1 MPTVPKR
8 IVDLRG
14 LFLGLQEKM
23 VMTLGI
29 AREHMRHRNVVGDA
43 TELCWLEM
51 LQTYLPKR
59 YQAAKAMVL
68 DSRGQTSD
76 QIDIVIFDRQY
87 SPFLFES
94 KGATYVPAESVYCVI
109 EVKQH
114 LTRHSLLQAAWKAA
128 SVRRLHRTSAPIPHA
143 GGLYKARELF
153 TILGGIVALDRSSGK
168 ALMPELPK
176 WIEELNE
183 RCRLD
188 LGCVLQKGAFE
199 VQYGQ
204 VPSPKPEANPETP
217 KRQDSKP
224 TVQDGNAP
232 SGGTEAAGPVV
243 TMSGREDALIFFFLS
258 LLERL
263 QGLATVP
270 AMIFA
275 EYRNTLRK

>member
-1 MPTVPKR
+1 MILTLRVAKENVSHKT
-8 IVDLRG
+8 IVG
-14 LFLGLQEKM
+14 E
-23 VMTLGI
+23 
-29 AREHMRHRNVVGDA
+29 A

-94 KGATYVPAESVYCVI
+94 KGVTYVPAESVYCVI

-114 LTRHSLLQAAWKAA
+114 LFRNTIIEAGWKAA

-143 GGLYKARELF
+143 GGLYKARGLF
-153 TILGGIVALDRSSGK
+153 PILGGLVALD
-168 ALMPELPK
+168 ALREEGLAAGLPE
-176 WIEELNE
+176 WIKELDE
-183 RCRLD
+183 QCRLD
-188 LGCVLQKGAFE
+188 LGCALKATAFE

-204 VPSPKPEANPETP
+204 IRDSKSETGPETH
-217 KRQDSKP
+217 KRQNSKQKI
-224 TVQDGNAP
+224 QDDKAQDDEK
-232 SGGTEAAGPVV
+232 GGMGPLIK
-243 TMSGREDALIFFFLS
+243 TSGREEALISFFLS

-270 AMIFA
+270 AMIFG
-275 EYRNTLRK
+275 EYKKALREE